1 MAASF
6 RRILRLSAAGFLH
19 YSGLLELRRLLRQ
32 HALEAQDVCVLGFHR
47 VLNEEA
53 MAQSKSLPGIVLKEE
68 TFVRILEHLSGRF
81 QVLSL
86 AEFLAVPAGNLERRR
101 CLLTFDDGWEDNYT
115 TAYPLLQ
122 RFRMPATILATT
134 GWIGNGDG
142 SWVEKLRRAL
152 EEPALR
158 QSIEARFKDVTSDS
172 AALDSDERIIEYLK
186 HKPTAERDRILRS
199 CLPSELV
206 RQGNG
211 SYERMLSWQQVRDM
225 NSHGVEF
232 GAHTVTH
239 PLLPY
244 EEDAVVERELTESKQ
259 ALETALG
266 TKVRAFAYPNGDW
279 DERVRSW
286 VQRAGYE
293 CAFTTQRGWHRV
305 GADLFTIR
313 RILLHEG
320 NVTGLD
326 GRFSPAA
333 FAFTLARGH

>member
-1 MAASF
+1 
-6 RRILRLSAAGFLH
+6 
-19 YSGLLELRRLLRQ
+19 
-32 HALEAQDVCVLGFHR
+32 VT
-47 VLNEEA
+47 
-53 MAQSKSLPGIVLKEE
+53 QSKSLPGIVLKEE
-68 TFVRILEHLSGRF
+68 TFKRILEHLAGRF
-81 QVLSL
+81 KVLSL
-86 AEFLAVPAGNLERRR
+86 AEFLAVAPGNAEQRR

-134 GWIGNGDG
+134 GWIGNNGG
-142 SWVEKLRRAL
+142 SWVEQLRHAL
-152 EEPALR
+152 AEPALR
-158 QSIEARFKDVTSDS
+158 QSIEARFKDAPSDS
-172 AALDSDERIIEYLK
+172 TALGSDERVIEYLK
-186 HKPTAERDRILRS
+186 HKPAAERERILKS
-199 CLPSELV
+199 WLPSEPV
-206 RQGNG
+206 PQGNG

-225 NSHGVEF
+225 SSHGVEF

-244 EEDAVVERELTESKQ
+244 EEDAVVERELTQSKQ
-259 ALETALG
+259 ALEKALG

-286 VQRAGYE
+286 VQRTGYE

-313 RILLHEG
+313 RVLLHEG